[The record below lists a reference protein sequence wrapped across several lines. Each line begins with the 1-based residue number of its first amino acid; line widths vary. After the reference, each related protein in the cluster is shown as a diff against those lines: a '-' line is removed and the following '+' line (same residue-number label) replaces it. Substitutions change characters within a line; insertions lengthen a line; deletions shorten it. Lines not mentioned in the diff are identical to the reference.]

1 VPDLDDID
9 AVAEAAE
16 LRRTIRGLE
25 QRLFKAKAKTAELVE
40 AVERAAK
47 EAALIQGV
55 APPVPKPKAD
65 RRARAD
71 VAGMLLCTDWHFGKH
86 TPSFNTEIAAQ
97 RIVALADKVDSI
109 TEIERA
115 AHPVR
120 EMHALLAGD
129 FVENTGIFPG
139 QAYEVDSTTFQQ
151 MFAASSATEG
161 LVRRL
166 LATFPVVHVW
176 EQSGNHG
183 RIGKK
188 GDYPRSDNLDLL
200 VYRLARERLRP
211 YETEGRLVWHPASSW
226 FTLVQVGAYKALL
239 VHGDQIKSFGGN
251 VPAFGI
257 ARKGNAWAT
266 GVLGVE
272 FLDILMGHFHQ
283 PLVVP
288 LAKGPGR
295 TFVNPSIESDSAYAQ
310 EFVAANG
317 IPGQRL
323 HYVNPRA
330 GRITSEHVVWL
341 DET

>member
-1 VPDLDDID
+1 MPELDELDN
-9 AVAEAAE
+9 VAELAE

-25 QRLFKAKAKTAELVE
+25 QRLAKAKAKTEDLVD
-40 AVERAAK
+40 AVERGAK

-55 APPVPKPKAD
+55 APPVPRPKPD
-65 RRARAD
+65 RRTRGD
-71 VAGMLLCTDWHFGKH
+71 VVAMLLCTDWHFGKH

-97 RIVALADKVDSI
+97 RIVGLADGVDSI
-109 TEIERA
+109 TQIERG

-139 QAYEVDSTTFQQ
+139 QVYEVDSTTFQQ
-151 MFAASSATEG
+151 MFAASAATEE
-161 LVRRL
+161 LLRRL
-166 LATFPVVHVW
+166 LATFPTVHVW

-200 VYRLARERLRP
+200 VYRLARERLKS
-211 YETEGRLVWHPASSW
+211 YEQQARLVWHPASSW
-226 FTLVQVGAYKALL
+226 FTLVEVGEYRALL

-257 ARKGNAWAT
+257 TRKGNAWAT

-317 IPGQRL
+317 APGQRL
-323 HYVNPRA
+323 HYVNPRR

-341 DET
+341 D